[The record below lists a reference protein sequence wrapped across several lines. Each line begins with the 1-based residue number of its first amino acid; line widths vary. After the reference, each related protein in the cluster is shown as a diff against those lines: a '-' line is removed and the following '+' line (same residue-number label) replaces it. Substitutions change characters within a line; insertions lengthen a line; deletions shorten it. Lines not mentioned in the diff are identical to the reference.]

1 MKVGIRTTGRLNG
14 MPFDEVC
21 RWMAANGFETIDV
34 PNINADMVKTA
45 SSHGVGIGQVD
56 LVAGSDLL
64 SGDTDKQ
71 KQAVQASIAS
81 IQNAIDHGVKNMF
94 YVAPAPADPS
104 QGRAA
109 TFEQWKRTMP
119 AIVDFADSNGA
130 TLALEGW
137 PGGSPHF
144 DRIGANPE
152 MLRAMFEVCPSEAF
166 GINYDPS
173 HLIRLGVD
181 YLRMLEE
188 FGHRVHHVHAKD
200 TKFDSEALYLYG
212 RMSPSMDQPKA
223 FGEDWWRYCI
233 PGEGEADWA
242 HIMKN
247 LEDFGYDGI
256 LSIEHEDV
264 RYWGSW
270 EVEAE
275 GFIRAR
281 THLKKYMM

>member
-1 MKVGIRTTGRLNG
+1 MKVGIRMTGRLNG
-14 MPFDEVC
+14 MPFGEVC
-21 RWMAANGFETIDV
+21 SWMAANGFDTVDV
-34 PNINADMVKTA
+34 PDINAEMVKTA
-45 SSHGVGIGQVD
+45 ESHGVAVGQVD
-56 LVAGSDLL
+56 MVSGADLL
-64 SGDTDKQ
+64 SDDESKR
-71 KQAVQASIAS
+71 KAAVQASIDS
-81 IQNAIDHGVKNMF
+81 IQNALDHGVSNMF
-94 YVAPAPADPS
+94 YVAPGPADPS

-119 AIVDFADSNGA
+119 AIVDFAESKGA

-137 PGGSPHF
+137 PGGAPHL
-144 DRIGANPE
+144 DRIGATPE
-152 MLRAMFEVCPSEAF
+152 LLRAMFEVCPSPAF

-181 YLRMLEE
+181 YLRMLNE

-200 TKFDSEALYLYG
+200 TKFDEEALYIYG
-212 RMSPSMDQPKA
+212 RMTPTLSKPKA

-242 HIMKN
+242 QIMKN

-264 RYWGSW
+264 RYWGDW

-281 THLKKYMM
+281 AHLKRYIM